1 MELDHLTYKRRKL
14 FPYGVNNLILF
25 ICLIFFFIS
34 IFASLEMVKLFALY
48 PSQVLEKPWQLITSM
63 FLHVDFWHFF
73 INCFVLLFFG
83 AELERL
89 LGEKGYL
96 KVFFASGI
104 AGNLGYIAYAY
115 TLNSFIPALGAS
127 GAIFGI
133 MGCLAMIAPGIRIII
148 FPIPVPIS
156 IRLALLVFAL
166 YDFSMLMLTTAHV
179 VGSGVAYIAHLTG
192 LAVGVLIG
200 ERIRFRSL
208 YA

>member
-1 MELDHLTYKRRKL
+1 MQLDQVVYKRRKL
-14 FPYGVNNLILF
+14 FPYGANNLVLF
-25 ICLIFFFIS
+25 VCIVFFFVS
-34 IFASLEMVKLFALY
+34 IFAGWKMVELFALY
-48 PSQVLEKPWQLITSM
+48 PSQVLNKPWQLVTSI
-63 FLHVDFWHFF
+63 FLHVEFWHFF

-89 LGEKGYL
+89 LGDKGYL

-115 TLNSFIPALGAS
+115 SIGSFIPALGAS
-127 GAIFGI
+127 GAIFGV
-133 MGCLAMIAPGIRIII
+133 MGCLAMIAPGIKIII

-166 YDFSMLMLTTAHV
+166 YDFSMLMLTTTHV
-179 VGSGVAYIAHLTG
+179 LGTGVAYIAHLTG
-192 LAVGVLIG
+192 LAVGILIG
-200 ERIRFRSL
+200 DRMRFRYR